1 MKRLFFLL
9 AFLVGIQL
17 NASAQLKFE
26 ISIPDTLVGKKYL
39 ENVLREALKD
49 LGKPTDPVIV
59 PPVAK
64 VKCAD
69 IGQGPDIKAITDV
82 TSAGIKLQ
90 FHGNGIDTILV
101 EILDGGGQ
109 GITSKVIAPTSS
121 TVGVSYGQ
129 LLPPGN
135 YQLRLQGQSCK
146 SYPQTR
152 AFLVPPLETGGGT
165 KPAPDPG
172 VEAPGQ
178 GSGNNSVNP
187 VAVLPL
193 VNLTRGMDEHLNLTF
208 RDSAD
213 VHIMN
218 DVSDDNRGDKGRYLF
233 RYLIN
238 GQKIDTDAR
247 LKNYVIA
254 GNNPLRVLVG
264 KLDRQ
269 YKSDGFNRWGTG
281 RPEEYAQGWF
291 KIDAGEPFSFNTSY
305 AFQTFIAKGNQAANG
320 FLNHIPQ
327 NYDPSSQQVSWGDIG
342 EDIQLP
348 KGHFWGASWYP
359 WGVEKVFA
367 KGVTHL
373 AHHSLPWDAATND
386 KLAKELKAAGKTF
399 SDFQRIEAVFGRTN
413 NGSAE
418 LWPNGTSKA
427 IWPTADGLPA
437 DEAREWAWKTG
448 GASDAIWLSEMSEN
462 VGWQSNWSPMFSA
475 FYPEL
480 RKRYEQNFGSRGI
493 PYEIIHNYFW
503 QGGESLK
510 LNYSADFYKQLFRK
524 SPQDLPVTE
533 FSPGNPLSSTTMIV
547 EAVYL
552 DAPDLNLRQPTELAW
567 RLEYFKQMG
576 YHAGVALFG
585 VHETRPNNRYKIDFP
600 DGTYYKAD
608 KAPLDPNV
616 HIASLFFGHVYGNAT
631 FEWGGYGWANQ
642 KLFDG
647 RPGQPLSGDWFPLGA
662 KEPRNNEFNKLWNGS
677 GDFYHGFTGSA
688 DLTYF
693 AHRLY
698 AKTFGQTD
706 GGARQYLTYRL
717 DGGAWITPGQYKAD
731 ELVDAYK
738 QERGFALAQSRDG
751 KTAWFYHNSFA
762 DNNWHTLE
770 VKLPSGQVVTERV
783 AGNGIHAKIE

>member
-1 MKRLFFLL
+1 ML
-9 AFLVGIQL
+9 AFVVGL
-17 NASAQLKFE
+17 LPSASAQLKFE
-26 ISIPDTLVGKKYL
+26 IALPDSIVGKKYL
-39 ENVLREALKD
+39 ENYVRQALKD
-49 LGKPTDPVIV
+49 VGKPTDPVVV
-59 PPVAK
+59 PPITK

-69 IGQGPDIKAITDV
+69 IGQGPDIRNVSDA
-82 TSAGIKLQ
+82 SANGVKLE
-90 FHGNGIDTILV
+90 FHGTGIDTILV
-101 EILDGGGQ
+101 DILNPSGQ
-109 GITSKVIAPTSS
+109 LIKSQVIAPRSS
-121 TVGVSYGQ
+121 AVSVQFGQ
-129 LLPPGN
+129 LLPAGN

-146 SYPQTR
+146 SEPQTR
-152 AFLVPPLETGGGT
+152 SFSIPNRETGGGT
-165 KPAPDPG
+165 NPAPDPG
-172 VEAPGQ
+172 KDPGTPAPVG
-178 GSGNNSVNP
+178 
-187 VAVLPL
+187 VLPL
-193 VNLTRGMDEHLNLTF
+193 INLTQGMDEHLKLSF

-213 VHIMN
+213 VRIMS
-218 DVSDDNRGDKGRYLF
+218 DVADDNRGDKGKYLY

-238 GQKIDTDAR
+238 GQQIDTDNR
-247 LKNYVIA
+247 LKNYIVA

-291 KIDAGEPFSFNTSY
+291 KIDAGEAFSFNTSY
-305 AFQTFIAKGNQAANG
+305 AFQTFITKGAQAATG
-320 FLNHIPQ
+320 FFNHIPQ
-327 NYDPSSQQVSWGDIG
+327 NYDPSSQQVSWGTIG

-359 WGVEKVFA
+359 WGVDKVFS

-373 AHHSLPWDAATND
+373 AHHSLPWNDADGNKQVKA
-386 KLAKELKAAGKTF
+386 LKAAGKTF
-399 SDFQRIEAVFGRTN
+399 SNFQRIEAVFGRN
-413 NGSAE
+413 NTGSPE

-437 DEAREWAWKTG
+437 DEAREWAWKTD
-448 GASDAIWLSEMSEN
+448 ASDAIWLSEMSEN
-462 VGWQSNWSPMFSA
+462 VGWQPNWSPMFGY

-480 RKRYEQNFGSRGI
+480 RKRYEQNFGQKGI

-503 QGGESLK
+503 QGGESLRE
-510 LNYSADFYKQLFRK
+510 NQSADYYKQLFRTN
-524 SPQDLPVTE
+524 PEGLPRTE
-533 FSPGNPLSSTTMIV
+533 FSPGAPLSGTTMIV

-552 DAPDLNLRQPTELAW
+552 NAPDQFLRQPTELAF

-585 VHETRPNNRYKIDFP
+585 VHETRPNNRYKINFP

-631 FEWGGYGWANQ
+631 FEWGASSWANQ

-647 RPGQPLSGDWFPLGA
+647 RPGQPLEGDWFPAGSN
-662 KEPRNNEFNKLWNGS
+662 EPRNNEFNKLWNGS
-677 GDFYHGFTGSA
+677 GDFYHGFTGSS

-698 AKTFGQTD
+698 AKTFGQTE
-706 GGARQYLTYRL
+706 GGQRQYLPFRI
-717 DGGAWITPGQYKAD
+717 DGGAWITPSQFKAD

-738 QERGFALAQSRDG
+738 QQRGFVYAQTLAGRTG
-751 KTAWFYHNSFA
+751 WFYHNSFA
-762 DNNWHTLE
+762 DNIWHTLE
-770 VKLPSGQVVTERV
+770 VKLPSGQVITERV
-783 AGNGIHAKIE
+783 AGNGIHAKIQ

>member
-1 MKRLFFLL
+1 MKRLLFLL
-9 AFLVGIQL
+9 ALVVGLQL
-17 NASAQLKFE
+17 NASAQLKFA
-26 ISIPDTLVGKKYL
+26 IDLPDTLVGKRML
-39 ENVLREALKD
+39 ENAIKQAFKD
-49 LGKPTDPVIV
+49 YGKPTDPVV
-59 PPVAK
+59 VKPVEK
-64 VKCAD
+64 VKCSD
-69 IGQGPDIKAITDV
+69 IGQGPDIKAV
-82 TSAGIKLQ
+82 TGVSASGLDLK

-101 EILDGGGQ
+101 DILSPAGQ
-109 GITSKVIAPTSS
+109 LIKSQVIAPRSS
-121 TVGVSYGQ
+121 TVSVPFGQ
-129 LLPPGN
+129 LLPAGN

-146 SYPQTR
+146 SDAQNQSFT
-152 AFLVPPLETGGGT
+152 VPNSETGGGT
-165 KPAPDPG
+165 KPAPEPG
-172 VEAPGQ
+172 TETPGQ
-178 GSGNNSVNP
+178 GSGNGSANP
-187 VAVLPL
+187 AAVLPL
-193 VNLTRGMDEHLNLTF
+193 VNLTQGMDDHLNLTF

-213 VHIMN
+213 VRIM
-218 DVSDDNRGDKGRYLF
+218 SDIAPDNRGDKGKFLY

-238 GQKIDTDAR
+238 GHQIDTDAR
-247 LKNYVIA
+247 LKNYVVA

-264 KLDRQ
+264 KLNRQ
-269 YKSDGFNRWGTG
+269 YKSEGFNKWAGTPQEAAG
-281 RPEEYAQGWF
+281 GWY
-291 KIDAGEPFSFNTSY
+291 KTDAAEPFSFNTSY
-305 AFQTFIAKGNQAANG
+305 AFQTFVAPAAQAATG
-320 FLNHIPQ
+320 FLNHVPQ
-327 NYDPSSQQVSWGDIG
+327 NYDPSSQQVSWGTIG

-386 KLAKELKAAGKTF
+386 QLAKDLKAAGKTF
-399 SDFQRIEAVFGRTN
+399 SDYQRIEAVFGRTN
-413 NGSAE
+413 SGSPE

-462 VGWQSNWSPMFSA
+462 VGWQPGGSPMFSA

-480 RKRYEQNFGSRGI
+480 RKRYEQNFGSKGI

-503 QGGESLK
+503 QGGESL
-510 LNYSADFYKQLFRK
+510 NSGRSADYYKELFRK
-524 SPQDLPVTE
+524 DPQDLPRTE
-533 FSPGNPLSSTTMIV
+533 FSPGAPLSATTMIV

-552 DAPDLNLRQPTELAW
+552 PAPDLAMRQPTELAF

-576 YHAGVALFG
+576 YHAGVVLFG
-585 VHETRPNNRYKIDFP
+585 QGETRPNNRYKINFP
-600 DGTYYKAD
+600 DGTYYKSD
-608 KAPLDPNV
+608 KFPLDPNV

-647 RPGQPLSGDWFPLGA
+647 RPGQPLSGDWFPTGST
-662 KEPRNNEFNKLWNGS
+662 EPRNNEFNKLWNGS

-698 AKTFGQTD
+698 AKTFGVTD
-706 GGARQYLTYRL
+706 GGDRQYLTYRI
-717 DGGAWITPGQYKAD
+717 DGGAWITPSQYKAD

-738 QERGFALAQSRDG
+738 QQRGFALAQSRDG

-762 DNNWHTLE
+762 DNVWHTLE
-770 VKLPSGQVVTERV
+770 VKLPSGQVITERV
-783 AGNGIHAKIE
+783 AGNGIHAKIQ

>member
-1 MKRLFFLL
+1 MKRFLLLL
-9 AFLVGIQL
+9 AFLAGFQL
-17 NASAQLKFE
+17 NVTAQLKFVVDL
-26 ISIPDTLVGKKYL
+26 PDTLVGKKYL
-39 ENVLREALKD
+39 ENVLRQALKD
-49 LGKPTDPVIV
+49 YGKPTDPVV
-59 PPVAK
+59 VSPVVK

-69 IGQGPDIKAITDV
+69 IGQGPDIKAISEV
-82 TSAGIKLQ
+82 SSAGLKLQ
-90 FHGNGIDTILV
+90 FHGNRIDTILV
-101 EILDGGGQ
+101 DILGENGLP
-109 GITSKVIAPTSS
+109 IATKVIAPKSS
-121 TVGVSYGQ
+121 TVAISFGQ

-146 SYPQTR
+146 SEPQTR
-152 AFLVPPLETGGGT
+152 AFPIAALETGGGT
-165 KPAPDPG
+165 NPAPDPG
-172 VEAPGQ
+172 KDPVTPAPVG
-178 GSGNNSVNP
+178 VM
-187 VAVLPL
+187 PL
-193 VNLTRGMDEHLNLTF
+193 INLTQGMDEHLNLTF

-213 VHIMN
+213 VRIMN
-218 DVSDDNRGDKGRYLF
+218 DVAPDNRGDKGKYLY

-238 GQKIDTDAR
+238 GHKIDTDAR
-247 LKNYVIA
+247 LKNYIIA

-269 YKSDGFNRWGTG
+269 WKTEGFNKWAGT
-281 RPEEYAQGWF
+281 PQEAASGWY
-291 KIDAGEPFSFNTSY
+291 KTDAGEAFSYNTSW
-305 AFQTFIAKGNQAANG
+305 AFQTLVAPAARAATG

-327 NYDPSSQQVSWGDIG
+327 NYDPSDQQVSWGAIG
-342 EDIQLP
+342 EDITLP
-348 KGHFWGASWYP
+348 KGHFWGASQYP
-359 WGVEKVFA
+359 WGVDKVFA

-373 AHHSLPWDAATND
+373 AHHSLPWDEATGN
-386 KLAKELKAAGKTF
+386 KLARELKAAGKTF
-399 SDFQRIEAVFGRTN
+399 SNYQRIEHVFGRGN
-413 NGSAE
+413 NGSPE

-427 IWPTADGLPA
+427 VWPTADGLPA
-437 DEAREWAWKTG
+437 DEAREWAWKTD
-448 GASDAIWLSEMSEN
+448 ASDAIWLSEMSEN
-462 VGWQSNWSPMFSA
+462 VGWQPGGSPMFAA

-503 QGGESLK
+503 LGGESLGQ
-510 LNYSADFYKQLFRK
+510 NQSAEYYKALFRK
-524 SPQDLPVTE
+524 DPKDLPRTE
-533 FSPGNPLSSTTMIV
+533 FSPGAPLSSTTMIV

-552 DAPDLNLRQPTELAW
+552 NAPDLVLRQPTELAF

-576 YHAGVALFG
+576 YHAGVVLFG
-585 VHETRPNNRYKIDFP
+585 VHETRPNNRYRINFP

-631 FEWGGYGWANQ
+631 FEWGASSWANQ

-647 RPGQPLSGDWFPLGA
+647 RPGQPLTGDWFPNGSS
-662 KEPRNNEFNKLWNGS
+662 EPRNNEFNKLWNGS

-706 GGARQYLTYRL
+706 GGQRQYLTYRI
-717 DGGAWITPGQYKAD
+717 DGGAWITPSQFKAD

-738 QERGFALAQSRDG
+738 QQRGFALAQSKDG
-751 KTAWFYHNSFA
+751 RTAWFYHNSFA

-770 VKLPSGQVVTERV
+770 VQLPSGQVITERV
-783 AGNGIHAKIE
+783 AGNGIHAKIQ

>member
-1 MKRLFFLL
+1 MKRFLFLL

-17 NASAQLKFE
+17 NASAQLKFVVDL
-26 ISIPDTLVGKKYL
+26 PDTLVGKKYL
-39 ENVLREALKD
+39 ENVLHQALKD
-49 LGKPTDPVIV
+49 YGKPADPVVI

-69 IGQGPDIKAITDV
+69 IGQGPDIKTISEIS
-82 TSAGIKLQ
+82 SAGLKLQ

-101 EILDGGGQ
+101 DILQENGLP
-109 GITSKVIAPTSS
+109 IASKVIAPKSS
-121 TVGVSYGQ
+121 TVGVSFGQ

-146 SYPQTR
+146 SDPQTR
-152 AFLVPPLETGGGT
+152 AFPIAALETGGGT
-165 KPAPDPG
+165 NPAPDPG
-172 VEAPGQ
+172 KDPGTPAPVG
-178 GSGNNSVNP
+178 
-187 VAVLPL
+187 VLPL
-193 VNLTRGMDEHLNLTF
+193 INLTQGMDEHLKLTF

-213 VHIMN
+213 VRIMN
-218 DVSDDNRGDKGRYLF
+218 DVAPDNRQDKGKYLY

-238 GQKIDTDAR
+238 GHKIDTDAR
-247 LKNYVIA
+247 LKNYIIA

-269 YKSDGFNRWGTG
+269 WKTEGFNKWAGTPEELKSD
-281 RPEEYAQGWF
+281 WF
-291 KIDAGEPFSFNTSY
+291 KADAAEPFSFHTSY
-305 AFQTFIAKGNQAANG
+305 AFQTLVAKGAQAANG

-327 NYDPSSQQVSWGDIG
+327 SYDPSPQQVSWGDIG

-348 KGHFWGASWYP
+348 KGHFWGSSQYP
-359 WGVEKVFA
+359 WGVDKVFA

-373 AHHSLPWDAATND
+373 AHHSLPWDEATND
-386 KLAKELKAAGKTF
+386 KLAKELKASGKTF
-399 SDFQRIEAVFGRTN
+399 SNYQRIEHVFGRAD
-413 NGSAE
+413 NGSNE
-418 LWPNGTSKA
+418 KWPNFTSKA
-427 IWPTADGLPA
+427 FWPTADGLPA
-437 DEAREWAWKTG
+437 DEAREWAWKTD
-448 GASDAIWLSEMSEN
+448 ASDAIWLSEMSEN
-462 VGWQSNWSPMFSA
+462 VAWQPSWSPMFAA

-480 RKRYEQNFGSRGI
+480 RKRYEQDFGSKGI

-503 QGGESLK
+503 MGGETLAH
-510 LNYSADFYKQLFRK
+510 NYSAEYYKKLFRTDPK
-524 SPQDLPVTE
+524 DLPVTE
-533 FSPGNPLSSTTMIV
+533 FSPGAPLSSTTMIT

-552 DAPDLNLRQPTELAW
+552 RAPDGALRQPTELAF

-576 YHAGVALFG
+576 YRAGVVLFG
-585 VHETRPNNRYKIDFP
+585 QGETRPNNRYKINFP

-608 KAPLDPNV
+608 KFPLDPNV

-631 FEWGGYGWANQ
+631 FEWGGFGWANQ

-647 RPGQPLSGDWFPLGA
+647 RPGQLLEGDWFPNGSS
-662 KEPRNNEFNKLWNGS
+662 EPRNNEFNKLWAGS

-706 GGARQYLTYRL
+706 GGQRQYLTYRI
-717 DGGAWITPGQYKAD
+717 DGGAWIAPSQFKAD

-738 QERGFALAQSRDG
+738 QERGFALAQSKDG

-770 VKLPSGQVVTERV
+770 VQLPSGQVITERV
-783 AGNGIHAKIE
+783 AGNGIHAKIQ

>member
-1 MKRLFFLL
+1 MKRLLFLL
-9 AFLVGIQL
+9 ALVVGLQL

-26 ISIPDTLVGKKYL
+26 IALPDSIVGKKYL
-39 ENVLREALKD
+39 ENYVRQALKD
-49 LGKPTDPVIV
+49 AGTKPTDTVVVKPVE
-59 PPVAK
+59 K
-64 VKCAD
+64 VKCSD
-69 IGQGPDIKAITDV
+69 IGQGPDIKGITGV
-82 TSAGIKLQ
+82 SASGLDLR

-101 EILDGGGQ
+101 DILSPAGQ
-109 GITSKVIAPTSS
+109 LIKSQIIAPRSS
-121 TVGVSYGQ
+121 TVSVPFDQ
-129 LLPPGN
+129 LLPAGN

-146 SYPQTR
+146 SDPQTGQ
-152 AFLVPPLETGGGT
+152 FTVPNKETGGGT
-165 KPAPDPG
+165 NPGPDPG
-172 VEAPGQ
+172 T
-178 GSGNNSVNP
+178 GSP
-187 VAVLPL
+187 ATILPL
-193 VNLTRGMDEHLNLTF
+193 VNLTQGMDEHLKLTF

-213 VHIMN
+213 VRIM
-218 DVSDDNRGDKGRYLF
+218 SDISGDNRGDKKRYMF

-238 GQKIDTDAR
+238 AQQIDTDKR
-247 LKNYVIA
+247 LKNYVVA

-269 YKSDGFNRWGTG
+269 YKNDGFNRWGTG
-281 RPEEYAQGWF
+281 RPEEYAGGWF
-291 KIDAGEPFSFNTSY
+291 KIDAGEAFSFNTSY
-305 AFQTFIAKGNQAANG
+305 AFQTFVAKGPQAATG

-327 NYDPSSQQVSWGDIG
+327 SYEPSGQQVSWGDIA

-348 KGHFWGASWYP
+348 QGHFWGASWYP
-359 WGVEKVFA
+359 WGVDKVFA

-373 AHHSLPWDAATND
+373 AHHSLPWNDADGN
-386 KLAKELKAAGKTF
+386 KLVKELKAAGKTF
-399 SDFQRIEAVFGRTN
+399 SNFQRIEAVFGRTN
-413 NGSAE
+413 NGSTE
-418 LWPNGTSKA
+418 KWPNGTSKA
-427 IWPTADGLPA
+427 IWPTADGLPER
-437 DEAREWAWKTG
+437 EAKEWAWKTD
-448 GASDAIWLSEMSEN
+448 ASDAIWLSEMSEN
-462 VGWQSNWSPMFSA
+462 VGWQPNWSPMFGY

-480 RKRYEQNFGSRGI
+480 RKRYEQTFGSKGI

-503 QGGESLK
+503 QGGESL
-510 LNYSADFYKQLFRK
+510 NQGRSAEYYKQLFRK
-524 SPQDLPVTE
+524 DPADLPVTE

-552 DAPDLNLRQPTELAW
+552 NAPDLVLRQPTELAF

-585 VHETRPNNRYKIDFP
+585 VHETRPNNRYKINFP

-631 FEWGGYGWANQ
+631 FEWGASSWANQ

-647 RPGQPLSGDWFPLGA
+647 RPGQPLEGDWFPLGSS
-662 KEPRNNEFNKLWNGS
+662 EPRNNEFNKLWNGS

-698 AKTFGQTD
+698 AKTWGQTEGGTRAYLTFRID
-706 GGARQYLTYRL
+706 GGT
-717 DGGAWITPGQYKAD
+717 WIAPSQYKAD

-738 QERGFALAQSRDG
+738 QQRGFVYSQTLAG
-751 KTAWFYHNSFA
+751 KTGWFYHNSFA

-770 VKLPSGQVVTERV
+770 VKLPSGQVITERV
-783 AGNGIHAKIE
+783 AGNGIHAKIQ